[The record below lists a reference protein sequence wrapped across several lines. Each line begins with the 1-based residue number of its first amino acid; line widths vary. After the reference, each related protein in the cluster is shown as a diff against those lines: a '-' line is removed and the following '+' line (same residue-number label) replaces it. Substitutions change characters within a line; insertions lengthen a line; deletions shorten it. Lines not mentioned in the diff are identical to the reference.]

1 MAAFSFVAVTGV
13 IVKLHPNDVGALL
26 VLVVVAVVTM
36 DVVSTLAVSTS
47 FTDKCNSS
55 GNVGSFDGGRA
66 SDAVDDFVV
75 LLFFVALFFL

>member
-1 MAAFSFVAVTGV
+1 MLVAAFSFVAVTGV
-13 IVKLHPNDVGALL
+13 IVKLHPNDVGVLL
-26 VLVVVAVVTM
+26 VVAM